1 MDVEQLRFPT
11 GDEIPNNPD
20 LPVLAYR
27 GVEEVVRDADACEGL
42 FAANG
47 WGGMWRDSVLPY
59 HHFHSTSHEA
69 LGVAAGRATL
79 ALGGPQGEE
88 VRVAAGD
95 VLVLPAGTGH
105 KLVEVSD
112 DFLVVGAYP
121 PGQEDY
127 DMRRGDPAELDEV
140 RRNIERVAP
149 PPADPVAGATGPLAD
164 AWGLDA

>member
-1 MDVEQLRFPT
+1 MEVEQLRFPA

-27 GVEEVVRDADACEGL
+27 GVGELAGGAAACEEL
-42 FAANG
+42 FTGNG
-47 WGGMWRDSVLPY
+47 WGGTWRNSVLPF

-88 VRVAAGD
+88 VQVAAGD

-105 KLVEVSD
+105 KRVEASD

-127 DMRRGDPAELDEV
+127 DMRRGDPGELEEV
-140 RRNIERVAP
+140 RNIERVP
-149 PPADPVAGATGPLAD
+149 LPPADPVAGASGSLAD
-164 AWGLDA
+164 AWGLGS